1 MEGNHSVCGAS
12 MNINP
17 NFCIFNRTQ
26 SLCLIYDPIFHST
39 QVSDHTKDYQLRS
52 KPQTC
57 KIAALGF
64 CRTPICF
71 LSPIR
76 HHFWRSNLRAPECI
90 RHLLF
95 LHINWAI
102 NCYWE
107 KIPWW
112 ILIRRERTRTYFS
125 LDVQSA
131 EVEEVTSSQSSAA
144 GEKPKTNA
152 GLQLLQAQSSA
163 RSCFACCWGKGTA
176 FVMHREEE
184 ISRVPKNKQI
194 LIHSSLRKWNK
205 CFGNK

>member
-1 MEGNHSVCGAS
+1 MARHAAQTSDTHQPAHTALRRGQGTGGNPSGLQKAFCFFISVFRMEGNHSVCGAS

-76 HHFWRSNLRAPECI
+76 HHFWRSNLRAPERI

-107 KIPWW
+107 KIP
-112 ILIRRERTRTYFS
+112 
-125 LDVQSA
+125 
-131 EVEEVTSSQSSAA
+131 
-144 GEKPKTNA
+144 
-152 GLQLLQAQSSA
+152 
-163 RSCFACCWGKGTA
+163 
-176 FVMHREEE
+176 
-184 ISRVPKNKQI
+184 
-194 LIHSSLRKWNK
+194 
-205 CFGNK
+205 